1 MEGTPWWENP
11 EEIEKLAHS
20 GLALDAIEAIVKEA
34 ARQHE
39 LQGVYADYD
48 AAGRI
53 MARGYYD
60 ELRKLAAADAAQLE
74 SNGQEAKLAA
84 LRAFIKGA

>member
-1 MEGTPWWENP
+1 MEGIPWWENP
-11 EEIEKLAHS
+11 KEIEKLAHS
-20 GLALDAIEAIVKEA
+20 GLPLVQIEALIKEA
-34 ARQHE
+34 ARQQE

-60 ELRKLAAADAAQLE
+60 ELKKLAQADATQLE